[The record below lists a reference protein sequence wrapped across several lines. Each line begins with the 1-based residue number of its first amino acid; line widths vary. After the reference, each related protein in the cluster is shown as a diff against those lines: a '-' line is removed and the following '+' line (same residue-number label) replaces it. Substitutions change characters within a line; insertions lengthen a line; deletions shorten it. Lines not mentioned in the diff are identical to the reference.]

1 VSESRRQRS
10 VDEQLAYLR
19 KGAAEIISEPELRE
33 RLLAAQAAGQPLR
46 VKLGVDPTAPDIHLG
61 HTVVLR
67 KLKHFQDL
75 GHTAIFVIGDFTG
88 MIGDPSGRSATRP
101 PLSRA
106 EIKANA
112 ETYRQQVDKILD
124 PKRTEVRFN
133 SEWLG
138 KLSGEDII
146 RLCSHYTLARLIER
160 DDFHTR
166 FTSNQP
172 IALHELL
179 YPMFQ
184 AYDSVALK
192 ADVELGGTDQK
203 FNLLVGR
210 EIQRAYGQRAQI
222 ALLTPILAGLDGV
235 QRMSKTL
242 RNYVGVTEAPA
253 EMYGKLMSI
262 SDELM
267 WQYYEL
273 LTDMEPAELESLRRA
288 AGAGETHPMEAKRA
302 LAARIVADF
311 NGEAA
316 GKQAASHFDQVVR
329 RGEPEATQHTL
340 TLAEIG
346 SRLADG
352 SGVVKLD
359 KLLKRLGWVESAAEG
374 ARKVKEGSVYVDGER
389 EKRMVFPLKK
399 GKESIRV
406 EFSRNAAEVRISPP
420 D

>member
-1 VSESRRQRS
+1 VSEIWRQRS
-10 VDEQLAYLR
+10 VDDQLAYLR
-19 KGAAEIISEPELRE
+19 KGAAEIISEPELRD
-33 RLLAAQAAGQPLR
+33 RLLAAQKEGRPLR
-46 VKLGVDPTAPDIHLG
+46 VKLGVDPTAPDIHIG

-101 PLSRA
+101 PLSRE
-106 EIKANA
+106 EIQANA

-138 KLSGEDII
+138 RLSGEDII

-184 AYDSVALK
+184 AYDSVALQ

-210 EIQRAYGQRAQI
+210 EIQRAYGQPAQI
-222 ALLTPILAGLDGV
+222 ALLTPILVGLDGV

-253 EMYGKLMSI
+253 EMYGKLMSA
-262 SDELM
+262 SDVLM

-273 LTDMEPAELESLRRA
+273 LTDMEPLELDSLRRDVS
-288 AGAGETHPMEAKRA
+288 AGKMHPMEAKRA

-311 NGEAA
+311 HGESAA
-316 GKQAASHFDQVVR
+316 KQAAGHFDKVVR
-329 RGEPEATQHTL
+329 RGEPEVTQHTIA
-340 TLAEIG
+340 LADIG
-346 SRLADG
+346 SRQADG
-352 SGVVKLD
+352 SRVIKLD
-359 KLLKRLGWVESAAEG
+359 KLLKNLGWVSSAAEG

-389 EKRMVFPLKK
+389 EKRVLFPLKS
-399 GKESIRV
+399 GIESIRV
-406 EFSRNAAEVRISPP
+406 EFSRKAAEVRIAPA